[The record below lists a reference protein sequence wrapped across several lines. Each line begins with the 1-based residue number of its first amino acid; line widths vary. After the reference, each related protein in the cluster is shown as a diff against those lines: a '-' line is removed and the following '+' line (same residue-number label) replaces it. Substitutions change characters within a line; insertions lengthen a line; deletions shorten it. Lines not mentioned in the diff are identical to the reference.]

1 MNSDDTGPLKLSSV
15 RLTGSTLFRRIVL
28 ILLLTVGAYLL
39 LPCLAG
45 IGNALQLVRQANGS
59 YLVAA
64 IAFQASSVLSHAYVV
79 RKALLAFGPR
89 TGFWHVLQIALA
101 GAFATLL
108 IPSAGLSGLALRAR
122 YLTEN
127 GYTVE
132 ASLCS
137 FVLESV
143 GLGIALSTLA
153 AAAFLRLTLTGQQ
166 APWWALAL
174 LLSTVLL
181 GGALLAILA
190 YAPRSGDPLSRWLHT
205 LLGPVN
211 RIRARWGRPTLAAS
225 ALEQRLDH
233 LRQAV
238 LALNAPARFRL
249 LLASLAR
256 ALGEVL
262 CLHMT
267 LMAFGQVVPLHV
279 TVISHALSAALG
291 WLSSSPG
298 GLLVTESS
306 LPALMASRGV
316 PISAAIAAA
325 LVFRLIA
332 FWLPRA
338 LGLGTWYNLQR
349 HTSRSLW

>member
-1 MNSDDTGPLKLSSV
+1 
-15 RLTGSTLFRRIVL
+15 
-28 ILLLTVGAYLL
+28 
-39 LPCLAG
+39 
-45 IGNALQLVRQANGS
+45 
-59 YLVAA
+59 
-64 IAFQASSVLSHAYVV
+64 
-79 RKALLAFGPR
+79 
-89 TGFWHVLQIALA
+89 
-101 GAFATLL
+101 
-108 IPSAGLSGLALRAR
+108 
-122 YLTEN
+122 
-127 GYTVE
+127 
-132 ASLCS
+132 
-137 FVLESV
+137 
-143 GLGIALSTLA
+143 
-153 AAAFLRLTLTGQQ
+153 
-166 APWWALAL
+166 
-174 LLSTVLL
+174 
-181 GGALLAILA
+181 
-190 YAPRSGDPLSRWLHT
+190 
-205 LLGPVN
+205 
-211 RIRARWGRPTLAAS
+211 
-225 ALEQRLDH
+225 
-233 LRQAV
+233 
-238 LALNAPARFRL
+238 
-249 LLASLAR
+249 LASLAR